1 MKKSLMAICVISAF
15 WASFPLVE
23 VLAATSGRFVDDEVT
38 ITIAK
43 SCNITRVGGSATITN
58 TMLNLNDLNANF
70 GSNTYNVI
78 CNNSEGFTV
87 NAAFTPLEMKVNNV
101 TKATINY
108 SATTPVAGSGTWT
121 AYTSF
126 GDGGNMAATDGVL
139 MSSNTTTDNVNGM
152 TATVTYKVSTADNQ
166 AHGNYTGTATYT
178 LNQNS

>member
-1 MKKSLMAICVISAF
+1 MKKSLMAICAVSAF

-23 VLAATSGRFVDDEVT
+23 VLAASRFVDDEVT
-38 ITIAK
+38 ITISK

-58 TMLNLNDLNANF
+58 STLNLNDLNTNF
-70 GSNTYNVI
+70 GSNTYTVI

-87 NAAFTPLEMKVNNV
+87 NATFTPLELKVNNV

-126 GDGGNMAATDGVL
+126 GSGGNIAASDGVL
-139 MSSNTTTDNVNGM
+139 MSSNITTDNVNGVS
-152 TATVTYKVSTADNQ
+152 ATVTYKVSTADNQ

-178 LNQNS
+178 LSQNS